1 MMSKHQKQVLK
12 DVTNESKKSTKSNLS
27 NQLSE
32 TVKKELMSVRYFEMR
47 SKKRIFECL
56 KNILKVSKFYEFNLL
71 SASFQRLLVY
81 FRSNQNRHYQSGVR
95 FTVLLCFNFILMLLI
110 SMLIL
115 FHNYCIVIFVIC
127 NSTLLLLLHPLSF
140 HTIFKQSSYS
150 HNYP

>member
-1 MMSKHQKQVLK
+1 MSKHQKQVLK
-12 DVTNESKKSTKSNLS
+12 DVTNESKKSTKRNLS

-81 FRSNQNRHYQSGVR
+81 FRSNQKRHYQSGVR

-140 HTIFKQSSYS
+140 HTIFQQSSYS